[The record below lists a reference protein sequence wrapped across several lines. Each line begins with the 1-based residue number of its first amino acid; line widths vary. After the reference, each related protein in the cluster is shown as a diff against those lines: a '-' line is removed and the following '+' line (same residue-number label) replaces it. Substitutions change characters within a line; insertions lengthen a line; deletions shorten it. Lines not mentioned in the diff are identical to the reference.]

1 MILRFVLGRMLVV
14 LAAASVCGV
23 ARVESASCVWKVT
36 STNGG
41 TLYLGGSIHALSS
54 RDYPLPLSY
63 NRALDASS
71 KLVLEADPDAIKQ
84 ATKGLIKAGQYPV
97 GDNLRKHVDPR
108 TYEYVRHFFALV
120 GVPEEKFSRYRPWMI
135 DMMLESPPSENRQLG
150 VEEYL
155 RSRALAGH
163 KPVGGLESSQEHVSV
178 FVGLSDRQSEA
189 LLLVFF
195 INLGRAPESP
205 GHNRMLEAWRRG
217 DTEALSNLMQQAYQD
232 FPSFN
237 DRLIGARNR
246 RWIPKIEGYL
256 KSGQTVFVVAGAGHF
271 GGNDGVLAL
280 LRGRGYTVEQL

>member
-1 MILRFVLGRMLVV
+1 MILRSLLKPTLVV

-36 STNGG
+36 SPSGG
-41 TLYLGGSIHALSS
+41 TLYLGGSIHALRSS
-54 RDYPLPLSY
+54 DYPLPLPY

-84 ATKGLIKAGQYPV
+84 STKGLVKAGQYSG
-97 GDNLRKHVDPR
+97 GDSLRKHVDPR
-108 TYEYVRHFFALV
+108 TYEYVRHFFTLQ
-120 GVPEEKFSRYRPWMI
+120 GIPEEKFSRYRPWMI
-135 DMMLESPPSENRQLG
+135 DLMLESPPSENRQLG

-163 KPVGGLESSQEHVSV
+163 KPVGGLESAQEHMSP

-195 INLGRAPESP
+195 INLGRASESS
-205 GHNRMLEAWRRG
+205 GHSKMLDAWHRG
-217 DTEALSNLMQQAYQD
+217 DTEALSVLMQQAYQD

-246 RWIPKIEGYL
+246 RWIPKIEEYL

-271 GGNDGVLAL
+271 GGNDGVLTL
-280 LRGRGYTVEQL
+280 LRGRGYHIEQL